1 MKKILLTIGAA
12 AIVGASVVSCGSKGG
27 DNKVTAEDKAFG
39 DSIAVALGEFAG
51 AQQNSQ
57 FNRMST
63 QLDSA
68 EAAKYSREDF
78 MRGLKTVMAA
88 DTSKLAY
95 YQGLMFGLQLM
106 QPINGMTNQYGYPVD
121 KDMVIKAFQKVFDMP
136 ADSVQAKGQ
145 EYYMAYSTLFQEAE
159 IRMKARE
166 AAKRAESP
174 EAQETL
180 SKGKAYA
187 EKMTKEG
194 YTRAESGLVYKIE
207 NPGTGDKVKATDKVK
222 INYVGKHVD
231 GEVFDQTQPDHPYT
245 SAANSF
251 VPGFTEALQLVGT
264 GGKVTVVI
272 PSDLAYGADGAGSVI
287 APNETLVFDIE
298 VLDVNPE

>member
-1 MKKILLTIGAA
+1 MKKILLTLGAA
-12 AIVGASVVSCGSKGG
+12 AIVGASVVSCGKASDSK
-27 DNKVTAEDKAFG
+27 VSAEDKAFG

-51 AQQNSQ
+51 AQQNTQ

-68 EAAKYSREDF
+68 EAAKYSRDDF
-78 MRGLKTVMAA
+78 MRGLKTVLAA

-95 YQGLMFGLQLM
+95 YQGLMFGLQIM

-121 KDMVIKAFQKVFDMP
+121 KDVVLKAFQKVFDMP

-159 IRMKARE
+159 TRMKARE
-166 AAKRAESP
+166 AEKRATSP
-174 EAQETL
+174 EATANL
-180 SKGKAYA
+180 SEGKAYA

-194 YTRAESGLVYKIE
+194 YTRSESGLVYKIE
-207 NPGTGDKVKATDKVK
+207 NPGDAEKVKATDKVK
-222 INYVGKHVD
+222 IAYAGKHID
-231 GEVFDQTQPDHPYT
+231 GEVFDKTQPDHPYT

-251 VPGFTEALQLVGT
+251 VPGFTEALQLVGK
-264 GGKVTVVI
+264 GGKLTVVI
-272 PSDLAYGADGAGSVI
+272 PADLAYGADGAGAVI

>member
-12 AIVGASVVSCGSKGG
+12 ALVGASVVSCGKGG
-27 DNKVTAEDKAFG
+27 DNKVSNEDKAFG

-57 FNRMST
+57 FNRMAT

-78 MRGLKTVMAA
+78 IRGLKTVMAA

-121 KDMVIKAFQKVFDMP
+121 KEVVLKAFQKVFEMP

-159 IRMKARE
+159 TRMKVRE

-174 EAQETL
+174 EAMEAL

-231 GEVFDQTQPDHPYT
+231 GEVFDQTQPEHPYT

-251 VPGFTEALQLVGT
+251 VPGFTEALTLVGK

-272 PSDLAYGADGAGSVI
+272 PSELAYGADGAGSVI